1 MTRQPEGGRSS
12 PALPPGLD
20 APKKRFKTAA
30 RAGLV
35 RGDAKGDDVLHA
47 HQGSPLAPQTKTS
60 LDAETEAA
68 LDLVAQRDG
77 ERMATLR
84 SRRGAA
90 AKEVSDAEHALLR
103 VKTEVEDAEAI
114 YNDVRAD
121 IAAGHHQEG
130 AHHDEDEAHAED
142 DWDKYL
148 HFGEGHERG
157 DDAEALDEKPPTRSA
172 DPGAAAAA
180 AAAAAAEAMAEAD
193 AVQSPVPVQSPEAA
207 AEMQTAVAAAVRVER
222 DDPQKREGGRGRAG
236 ATAAG
241 PGPGAAARGGRGRG
255 GGARLAGGR
264 GQPEPP
270 PLPAQFG

>member
-1 MTRQPEGGRSS
+1 MKKEPVVEGTELTRQPEGGRSS

-180 AAAAAAEAMAEAD
+180 AAAA
-193 AVQSPVPVQSPEAA
+193 S
-207 AEMQTAVAAAVRVER
+207 
-222 DDPQKREGGRGRAG
+222 
-236 ATAAG
+236 
-241 PGPGAAARGGRGRG
+241 
-255 GGARLAGGR
+255 
-264 GQPEPP
+264 
-270 PLPAQFG
+270 

>member
-1 MTRQPEGGRSS
+1 MAFGELLFLETHARLTAYARLQIARLLHSETTNGGKKKAAGATGKGSLKKEPVVEGTELTRQPEGGRSS

-103 VKTEVEDAEAI
+103 VKTEVEDAEA
-114 YNDVRAD
+114 
-121 IAAGHHQEG
+121 
-130 AHHDEDEAHAED
+130 
-142 DWDKYL
+142 
-148 HFGEGHERG
+148 
-157 DDAEALDEKPPTRSA
+157 
-172 DPGAAAAA
+172 
-180 AAAAAAEAMAEAD
+180 
-193 AVQSPVPVQSPEAA
+193 
-207 AEMQTAVAAAVRVER
+207 
-222 DDPQKREGGRGRAG
+222 
-236 ATAAG
+236 
-241 PGPGAAARGGRGRG
+241 
-255 GGARLAGGR
+255 
-264 GQPEPP
+264 
-270 PLPAQFG
+270 

>member
-1 MTRQPEGGRSS
+1 M
-12 PALPPGLD
+12 
-20 APKKRFKTAA
+20 
-30 RAGLV
+30 
-35 RGDAKGDDVLHA
+35 LHA

-148 HFGEGHERG
+148 HFGEGHELRDQSHDQIF
-157 DDAEALDEKPPTRSA
+157 DDVALFDISHCTR
-172 DPGAAAAA
+172 
-180 AAAAAAEAMAEAD
+180 
-193 AVQSPVPVQSPEAA
+193 
-207 AEMQTAVAAAVRVER
+207 
-222 DDPQKREGGRGRAG
+222 
-236 ATAAG
+236 
-241 PGPGAAARGGRGRG
+241 
-255 GGARLAGGR
+255 
-264 GQPEPP
+264 
-270 PLPAQFG
+270 